1 MSRNGLNVVECS
13 QQLRELEV
21 YVARELYEIRTPD
34 IRPVTIGTN
43 SGVGKPD
50 FPNFMVTIGE
60 KKSDFPTF
68 LEISSRICHF
78 RIDQKVMN
86 SERIVRC
93 TGNLE

>member
-1 MSRNGLNVVECS
+1 MILGASV
-13 QQLRELEV
+13 
-21 YVARELYEIRTPD
+21 
-34 IRPVTIGTN
+34 RPVTIGTN

-50 FPNFMVTIGE
+50 FPNFMVTIEEKKSDFMVTIEE

-68 LEISSRICHF
+68 LKISSRICHF

-93 TGNLE
+93 TGNLSLEAAAKFEKAS